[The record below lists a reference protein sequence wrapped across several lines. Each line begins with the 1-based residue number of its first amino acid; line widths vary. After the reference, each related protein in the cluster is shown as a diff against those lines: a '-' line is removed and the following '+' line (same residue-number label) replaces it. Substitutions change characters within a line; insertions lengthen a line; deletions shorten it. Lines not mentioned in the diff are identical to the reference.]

1 MSYFLENEEVE
12 KVEEVKEQDGI
23 ASIEPLLDNRI
34 VRAIREMG
42 FEKLSPIQEQAI
54 PYLLQGE
61 DIIGQAQT
69 GTGKTAAFGIPAIQ
83 HINPD
88 VKKLQ
93 TIILCPT
100 RELAIQAAEELRK
113 IAKYMHGIKVLPVYG
128 GQDISR
134 QIAGLR
140 GVQIIV
146 GTPGR
151 VMDHMRRRTIK
162 LDLVNMVVLDEA
174 DEMLNMGFREDMELI
189 LGQIPGEHQ
198 TALFSATMPKP
209 ILEITDRFQKD
220 AKIVKVAAKEL
231 TIPLVSQKFYRVK
244 NQDKDA
250 ACVRLLEYYQP
261 KLTLIFCNTKKKVD
275 ELSDLLKEQGFQ
287 AEGLHGDLSQA
298 QRDAVMKRFRNGGTS
313 ILIATDV
320 AARGIDVDDVE
331 AVINYDIPQDIE
343 YYVHRIGRTGRAGR
357 KGRSFTFANSREIYK
372 IREIERVCHTTI
384 TEKKLPGAAKVL
396 KAKADKYLNKAWEL
410 HEHEDIELMKSF
422 LQRKMEEEG
431 CDALELAAAML
442 KLQVG
447 DKGEEIAADEYTK
460 RGNRFGDRGRSGRDD
475 GEGRSFGRGDG
486 SLAVKTGNAEDSAAV
501 TEIAETMAAPVSV
514 RTEDAAEMKTVRME
528 ENGAAVT
535 KRRLTANTLG
545 TERREKRKRERNG
558 KSRASVTASP
568 RENDLNLMRKLVDL
582 PQKPQLCFCGKSCI
596 VREECIGNN
605 RKVCGMKTLK
615 KQIPYIL
622 LGATLLLLLGL
633 NIISQDHWLDS
644 DMAAEMIFSRILSE
658 EHHIFSTTNWY
669 YSTEFRVLYTQLIMG
684 PLFRI
689 CSNWHVIR
697 TITNLVFYGLM
708 LASYYYFMKPLKV
721 SRGLTVLSSCLL
733 LLPFSE
739 TMMTHMQMGNTYMSH
754 VILVLWFF
762 GMYLRLCSG
771 EYHAKRKVSLWI
783 FYVLLA
789 IVCGMSGVRYLLA
802 LQCPLVLTSF
812 FYLLGGEEFQSFRGE
827 MTKEHFQTLF
837 STDRMRYFLYSLAG
851 AFFAVVG
858 YGINVVFISHKY
870 VFQTYGAT
878 NFIALYHGVLF
889 DRIQNAVGCLLMLFG
904 YIPDKGFLSLRGV
917 VTMAAFVLLGIY
929 GYVTVK
935 SGKMQRVT
943 GFRSLITLFLKVS
956 FVLNLF
962 VFIFTTSTMVPR
974 YYITIFIFA
983 LPVLCFYLEEEK
995 MPFDRFAVAA
1005 LLTICL
1011 ILGTGKTVMSFLTV
1025 DKNETKRPVAEFL
1038 AGNGYDFGF
1047 ATYNNANIITELTN
1061 GEVEIG
1067 NIGDP
1072 EHLEYFKWSSPMKY
1086 YEEGYHAGETFL
1098 LLTAEECAEYAEAPA
1113 LNQGE
1118 KVYEDGSYTVYVF
1131 DSTEDLMDCAVA
1143 RQ

>member
-1 MSYFLENEEVE
+1 MSYFLENEEA
-12 KVEEVKEQDGI
+12 VKEQEILQDETSVQQENEQDGI

-151 VMDHMRRRTIK
+151 VMDHMRRHTIK

-220 AKIVKVAAKEL
+220 AKLVKVAAKEL

-275 ELSDLLKEQGFQ
+275 ELADLLKQQGFQ

-298 QRDAVMKRFRNGGTS
+298 QRDVAMNRFRNGGAS

-396 KAKADKYLNKAWEL
+396 KAKADKYLNNAWEL

-431 CDALELAAAML
+431 CDALELAATML
-442 KLQVG
+442 KYQVG
-447 DKGEEIAADEYTK
+447 DKGEEIAADEYAQR
-460 RGNRFGDRGRSGRDD
+460 RGRFGERGRFGRCGDEGRNFGRRGGRRRDNGRDD
-475 GEGRSFGRGDG
+475 EEHRERRRFGRGDG
-486 SLAVKTGNAEDSAAV
+486 AGREDSRNGENSRFGRSDRKRSGRDKK
-501 TEIAETMAAPVSV
+501 TAERKLTGD
-514 RTEDAAEMKTVRME
+514 RE
-528 ENGAAVT
+528 ERERK
-535 KRRLTANTLG
+535 KRKKKEEPGIGNSFP
-545 TERREKRKRERNG
+545 KRKR
-558 KSRASVTASP
+558 
-568 RENDLNLMRKLVDL
+568 
-582 PQKPQLCFCGKSCI
+582 
-596 VREECIGNN
+596 
-605 RKVCGMKTLK
+605 
-615 KQIPYIL
+615 
-622 LGATLLLLLGL
+622 
-633 NIISQDHWLDS
+633 
-644 DMAAEMIFSRILSE
+644 
-658 EHHIFSTTNWY
+658 
-669 YSTEFRVLYTQLIMG
+669 
-684 PLFRI
+684 
-689 CSNWHVIR
+689 
-697 TITNLVFYGLM
+697 
-708 LASYYYFMKPLKV
+708 
-721 SRGLTVLSSCLL
+721 
-733 LLPFSE
+733 
-739 TMMTHMQMGNTYMSH
+739 
-754 VILVLWFF
+754 
-762 GMYLRLCSG
+762 
-771 EYHAKRKVSLWI
+771 
-783 FYVLLA
+783 
-789 IVCGMSGVRYLLA
+789 
-802 LQCPLVLTSF
+802 
-812 FYLLGGEEFQSFRGE
+812 
-827 MTKEHFQTLF
+827 
-837 STDRMRYFLYSLAG
+837 
-851 AFFAVVG
+851 
-858 YGINVVFISHKY
+858 
-870 VFQTYGAT
+870 
-878 NFIALYHGVLF
+878 
-889 DRIQNAVGCLLMLFG
+889 
-904 YIPDKGFLSLRGV
+904 
-917 VTMAAFVLLGIY
+917 
-929 GYVTVK
+929 
-935 SGKMQRVT
+935 
-943 GFRSLITLFLKVS
+943 
-956 FVLNLF
+956 
-962 VFIFTTSTMVPR
+962 
-974 YYITIFIFA
+974 
-983 LPVLCFYLEEEK
+983 
-995 MPFDRFAVAA
+995 
-1005 LLTICL
+1005 
-1011 ILGTGKTVMSFLTV
+1011 
-1025 DKNETKRPVAEFL
+1025 
-1038 AGNGYDFGF
+1038 
-1047 ATYNNANIITELTN
+1047 
-1061 GEVEIG
+1061 
-1067 NIGDP
+1067 
-1072 EHLEYFKWSSPMKY
+1072 
-1086 YEEGYHAGETFL
+1086 
-1098 LLTAEECAEYAEAPA
+1098 
-1113 LNQGE
+1113 
-1118 KVYEDGSYTVYVF
+1118 
-1131 DSTEDLMDCAVA
+1131 
-1143 RQ
+1143 

>member
-209 ILEITDRFQKD
+209 ILEITDRFQND
-220 AKIVKVAAKEL
+220 AKLVKVAAQEL

-396 KAKADKYLNKAWEL
+396 KAKADKYLNRAWEL

-460 RGNRFGDRGRSGRDD
+460 RGNRFGDRGRSGRGD
-475 GEGRSFGRGDG
+475 GEGRSFSRGDG
-486 SLAVKTGNAEDSAAV
+486 RRRFGRED
-501 TEIAETMAAPVSV
+501 
-514 RTEDAAEMKTVRME
+514 
-528 ENGAAVT
+528 G
-535 KRRLTANTLG
+535 
-545 TERREKRKRERNG
+545 ERRRFVRGDRDRREDGSTGSGEGRRHRRSDSREDGRKWNDHDRKNVDRKPSAERAEREAKKRKKREEPGIGNSFPKRKR
-558 KSRASVTASP
+558 S
-568 RENDLNLMRKLVDL
+568 
-582 PQKPQLCFCGKSCI
+582 
-596 VREECIGNN
+596 
-605 RKVCGMKTLK
+605 
-615 KQIPYIL
+615 
-622 LGATLLLLLGL
+622 
-633 NIISQDHWLDS
+633 
-644 DMAAEMIFSRILSE
+644 
-658 EHHIFSTTNWY
+658 
-669 YSTEFRVLYTQLIMG
+669 
-684 PLFRI
+684 
-689 CSNWHVIR
+689 
-697 TITNLVFYGLM
+697 
-708 LASYYYFMKPLKV
+708 
-721 SRGLTVLSSCLL
+721 
-733 LLPFSE
+733 
-739 TMMTHMQMGNTYMSH
+739 
-754 VILVLWFF
+754 
-762 GMYLRLCSG
+762 
-771 EYHAKRKVSLWI
+771 
-783 FYVLLA
+783 
-789 IVCGMSGVRYLLA
+789 
-802 LQCPLVLTSF
+802 
-812 FYLLGGEEFQSFRGE
+812 
-827 MTKEHFQTLF
+827 
-837 STDRMRYFLYSLAG
+837 
-851 AFFAVVG
+851 
-858 YGINVVFISHKY
+858 
-870 VFQTYGAT
+870 
-878 NFIALYHGVLF
+878 
-889 DRIQNAVGCLLMLFG
+889 
-904 YIPDKGFLSLRGV
+904 
-917 VTMAAFVLLGIY
+917 
-929 GYVTVK
+929 
-935 SGKMQRVT
+935 
-943 GFRSLITLFLKVS
+943 
-956 FVLNLF
+956 
-962 VFIFTTSTMVPR
+962 
-974 YYITIFIFA
+974 
-983 LPVLCFYLEEEK
+983 
-995 MPFDRFAVAA
+995 
-1005 LLTICL
+1005 
-1011 ILGTGKTVMSFLTV
+1011 
-1025 DKNETKRPVAEFL
+1025 
-1038 AGNGYDFGF
+1038 
-1047 ATYNNANIITELTN
+1047 
-1061 GEVEIG
+1061 
-1067 NIGDP
+1067 
-1072 EHLEYFKWSSPMKY
+1072 
-1086 YEEGYHAGETFL
+1086 
-1098 LLTAEECAEYAEAPA
+1098 
-1113 LNQGE
+1113 
-1118 KVYEDGSYTVYVF
+1118 
-1131 DSTEDLMDCAVA
+1131 
-1143 RQ
+1143 

>member
-12 KVEEVKEQDGI
+12 KVEEVKAQDGI

-209 ILEITDRFQKD
+209 ILEITDRFQND
-220 AKIVKVAAKEL
+220 AKLVKVAAQEL

-422 LQRKMEEEG
+422 LQRKLEEEG

-460 RGNRFGDRGRSGRDD
+460 RGNRFGDRGRSGRGD

-486 SLAVKTGNAEDSAAV
+486 
-501 TEIAETMAAPVSV
+501 
-514 RTEDAAEMKTVRME
+514 
-528 ENGAAVT
+528 
-535 KRRLTANTLG
+535 RRRFG
-545 TERREKRKRERNG
+545 RGDRDRREDGSTGSGEGRRRRRSDSRDDGRKWNDRDRKNADRKPSAERAEREAKKRKKREEPGIGNSFPKRKR
-558 KSRASVTASP
+558 S
-568 RENDLNLMRKLVDL
+568 
-582 PQKPQLCFCGKSCI
+582 
-596 VREECIGNN
+596 
-605 RKVCGMKTLK
+605 
-615 KQIPYIL
+615 
-622 LGATLLLLLGL
+622 
-633 NIISQDHWLDS
+633 
-644 DMAAEMIFSRILSE
+644 
-658 EHHIFSTTNWY
+658 
-669 YSTEFRVLYTQLIMG
+669 
-684 PLFRI
+684 
-689 CSNWHVIR
+689 
-697 TITNLVFYGLM
+697 
-708 LASYYYFMKPLKV
+708 
-721 SRGLTVLSSCLL
+721 
-733 LLPFSE
+733 
-739 TMMTHMQMGNTYMSH
+739 
-754 VILVLWFF
+754 
-762 GMYLRLCSG
+762 
-771 EYHAKRKVSLWI
+771 
-783 FYVLLA
+783 
-789 IVCGMSGVRYLLA
+789 
-802 LQCPLVLTSF
+802 
-812 FYLLGGEEFQSFRGE
+812 
-827 MTKEHFQTLF
+827 
-837 STDRMRYFLYSLAG
+837 
-851 AFFAVVG
+851 
-858 YGINVVFISHKY
+858 
-870 VFQTYGAT
+870 
-878 NFIALYHGVLF
+878 
-889 DRIQNAVGCLLMLFG
+889 
-904 YIPDKGFLSLRGV
+904 
-917 VTMAAFVLLGIY
+917 
-929 GYVTVK
+929 
-935 SGKMQRVT
+935 
-943 GFRSLITLFLKVS
+943 
-956 FVLNLF
+956 
-962 VFIFTTSTMVPR
+962 
-974 YYITIFIFA
+974 
-983 LPVLCFYLEEEK
+983 
-995 MPFDRFAVAA
+995 
-1005 LLTICL
+1005 
-1011 ILGTGKTVMSFLTV
+1011 
-1025 DKNETKRPVAEFL
+1025 
-1038 AGNGYDFGF
+1038 
-1047 ATYNNANIITELTN
+1047 
-1061 GEVEIG
+1061 
-1067 NIGDP
+1067 
-1072 EHLEYFKWSSPMKY
+1072 
-1086 YEEGYHAGETFL
+1086 
-1098 LLTAEECAEYAEAPA
+1098 
-1113 LNQGE
+1113 
-1118 KVYEDGSYTVYVF
+1118 
-1131 DSTEDLMDCAVA
+1131 
-1143 RQ
+1143 

>member
-1 MSYFLENEEVE
+1 MSYFLENEEVNE
-12 KVEEVKEQDGI
+12 EVEEVKEQDGI

-209 ILEITDRFQKD
+209 ILEITDRFQND
-220 AKIVKVAAKEL
+220 AKLVKVAAQEL

-396 KAKADKYLNKAWEL
+396 KAKADKYLNRAWEL

-447 DKGEEIAADEYTK
+447 DKGEEIVADEYTK
-460 RGNRFGDRGRSGRDD
+460 RGNRFGDRGRSGRGD

-486 SLAVKTGNAEDSAAV
+486 RRRFGRED
-501 TEIAETMAAPVSV
+501 
-514 RTEDAAEMKTVRME
+514 
-528 ENGAAVT
+528 G
-535 KRRLTANTLG
+535 
-545 TERREKRKRERNG
+545 ERRRFVRGDRDRREDGSTGSGEGRRHRRSDSREDGRKWNDRDRKNADRKPSAEREAKKRKKREEPGIGNSFPKRKR
-558 KSRASVTASP
+558 S
-568 RENDLNLMRKLVDL
+568 
-582 PQKPQLCFCGKSCI
+582 
-596 VREECIGNN
+596 
-605 RKVCGMKTLK
+605 
-615 KQIPYIL
+615 
-622 LGATLLLLLGL
+622 
-633 NIISQDHWLDS
+633 
-644 DMAAEMIFSRILSE
+644 
-658 EHHIFSTTNWY
+658 
-669 YSTEFRVLYTQLIMG
+669 
-684 PLFRI
+684 
-689 CSNWHVIR
+689 
-697 TITNLVFYGLM
+697 
-708 LASYYYFMKPLKV
+708 
-721 SRGLTVLSSCLL
+721 
-733 LLPFSE
+733 
-739 TMMTHMQMGNTYMSH
+739 
-754 VILVLWFF
+754 
-762 GMYLRLCSG
+762 
-771 EYHAKRKVSLWI
+771 
-783 FYVLLA
+783 
-789 IVCGMSGVRYLLA
+789 
-802 LQCPLVLTSF
+802 
-812 FYLLGGEEFQSFRGE
+812 
-827 MTKEHFQTLF
+827 
-837 STDRMRYFLYSLAG
+837 
-851 AFFAVVG
+851 
-858 YGINVVFISHKY
+858 
-870 VFQTYGAT
+870 
-878 NFIALYHGVLF
+878 
-889 DRIQNAVGCLLMLFG
+889 
-904 YIPDKGFLSLRGV
+904 
-917 VTMAAFVLLGIY
+917 
-929 GYVTVK
+929 
-935 SGKMQRVT
+935 
-943 GFRSLITLFLKVS
+943 
-956 FVLNLF
+956 
-962 VFIFTTSTMVPR
+962 
-974 YYITIFIFA
+974 
-983 LPVLCFYLEEEK
+983 
-995 MPFDRFAVAA
+995 
-1005 LLTICL
+1005 
-1011 ILGTGKTVMSFLTV
+1011 
-1025 DKNETKRPVAEFL
+1025 
-1038 AGNGYDFGF
+1038 
-1047 ATYNNANIITELTN
+1047 
-1061 GEVEIG
+1061 
-1067 NIGDP
+1067 
-1072 EHLEYFKWSSPMKY
+1072 
-1086 YEEGYHAGETFL
+1086 
-1098 LLTAEECAEYAEAPA
+1098 
-1113 LNQGE
+1113 
-1118 KVYEDGSYTVYVF
+1118 
-1131 DSTEDLMDCAVA
+1131 
-1143 RQ
+1143 

>member
-209 ILEITDRFQKD
+209 ILEITDRFQND
-220 AKIVKVAAKEL
+220 AKLVKVAAQEL

-422 LQRKMEEEG
+422 LQRKIEEEG
-431 CDALELAAAML
+431 CDALELAASML

-460 RGNRFGDRGRSGRDD
+460 RGNRFGDRDRSVRGG

-486 SLAVKTGNAEDSAAV
+486 
-501 TEIAETMAAPVSV
+501 
-514 RTEDAAEMKTVRME
+514 
-528 ENGAAVT
+528 
-535 KRRLTANTLG
+535 RRRFG
-545 TERREKRKRERNG
+545 RGDRDRREDGSIGSGEDRRRRRSDSREDGRKWNDRDRKNADRKPSADRAEREAKKRKKREEPGIGNSFPKRKR
-558 KSRASVTASP
+558 S
-568 RENDLNLMRKLVDL
+568 
-582 PQKPQLCFCGKSCI
+582 
-596 VREECIGNN
+596 
-605 RKVCGMKTLK
+605 
-615 KQIPYIL
+615 
-622 LGATLLLLLGL
+622 
-633 NIISQDHWLDS
+633 
-644 DMAAEMIFSRILSE
+644 
-658 EHHIFSTTNWY
+658 
-669 YSTEFRVLYTQLIMG
+669 
-684 PLFRI
+684 
-689 CSNWHVIR
+689 
-697 TITNLVFYGLM
+697 
-708 LASYYYFMKPLKV
+708 
-721 SRGLTVLSSCLL
+721 
-733 LLPFSE
+733 
-739 TMMTHMQMGNTYMSH
+739 
-754 VILVLWFF
+754 
-762 GMYLRLCSG
+762 
-771 EYHAKRKVSLWI
+771 
-783 FYVLLA
+783 
-789 IVCGMSGVRYLLA
+789 
-802 LQCPLVLTSF
+802 
-812 FYLLGGEEFQSFRGE
+812 
-827 MTKEHFQTLF
+827 
-837 STDRMRYFLYSLAG
+837 
-851 AFFAVVG
+851 
-858 YGINVVFISHKY
+858 
-870 VFQTYGAT
+870 
-878 NFIALYHGVLF
+878 
-889 DRIQNAVGCLLMLFG
+889 
-904 YIPDKGFLSLRGV
+904 
-917 VTMAAFVLLGIY
+917 
-929 GYVTVK
+929 
-935 SGKMQRVT
+935 
-943 GFRSLITLFLKVS
+943 
-956 FVLNLF
+956 
-962 VFIFTTSTMVPR
+962 
-974 YYITIFIFA
+974 
-983 LPVLCFYLEEEK
+983 
-995 MPFDRFAVAA
+995 
-1005 LLTICL
+1005 
-1011 ILGTGKTVMSFLTV
+1011 
-1025 DKNETKRPVAEFL
+1025 
-1038 AGNGYDFGF
+1038 
-1047 ATYNNANIITELTN
+1047 
-1061 GEVEIG
+1061 
-1067 NIGDP
+1067 
-1072 EHLEYFKWSSPMKY
+1072 
-1086 YEEGYHAGETFL
+1086 
-1098 LLTAEECAEYAEAPA
+1098 
-1113 LNQGE
+1113 
-1118 KVYEDGSYTVYVF
+1118 
-1131 DSTEDLMDCAVA
+1131 
-1143 RQ
+1143 

>member
-1 MSYFLENEEVE
+1 MSYFLENEEA
-12 KVEEVKEQDGI
+12 VKEQEILQDETSVQQENEQDGI

-151 VMDHMRRRTIK
+151 VMDHMRRHTIK

-220 AKIVKVAAKEL
+220 AKLVKVAAKEL

-275 ELSDLLKEQGFQ
+275 ELADLLKQQGFQ

-298 QRDAVMKRFRNGGTS
+298 QRDVAMNRFRNGGAS

-410 HEHEDIELMKSF
+410 HEHEDVELMKSF

-431 CDALELAAAML
+431 CDALDLAAAML
-442 KLQVG
+442 KYQVG
-447 DKGEEIAADEYTK
+447 DKGEEIAADEYAQR
-460 RGNRFGDRGRSGRDD
+460 RGRFGERGRFGRGGDEGRNFGRRGGRRRDNGRDD
-475 GEGRSFGRGDG
+475 EEHRERRRFGRGDG
-486 SLAVKTGNAEDSAAV
+486 AGREDSRDGENSRFGRSDRKRSGRDKK
-501 TEIAETMAAPVSV
+501 TAERKLTGD
-514 RTEDAAEMKTVRME
+514 RE
-528 ENGAAVT
+528 ERERK
-535 KRRLTANTLG
+535 KRKKKEEPGIGNSFP
-545 TERREKRKRERNG
+545 KRKR
-558 KSRASVTASP
+558 
-568 RENDLNLMRKLVDL
+568 
-582 PQKPQLCFCGKSCI
+582 
-596 VREECIGNN
+596 
-605 RKVCGMKTLK
+605 
-615 KQIPYIL
+615 
-622 LGATLLLLLGL
+622 
-633 NIISQDHWLDS
+633 
-644 DMAAEMIFSRILSE
+644 
-658 EHHIFSTTNWY
+658 
-669 YSTEFRVLYTQLIMG
+669 
-684 PLFRI
+684 
-689 CSNWHVIR
+689 
-697 TITNLVFYGLM
+697 
-708 LASYYYFMKPLKV
+708 
-721 SRGLTVLSSCLL
+721 
-733 LLPFSE
+733 
-739 TMMTHMQMGNTYMSH
+739 
-754 VILVLWFF
+754 
-762 GMYLRLCSG
+762 
-771 EYHAKRKVSLWI
+771 
-783 FYVLLA
+783 
-789 IVCGMSGVRYLLA
+789 
-802 LQCPLVLTSF
+802 
-812 FYLLGGEEFQSFRGE
+812 
-827 MTKEHFQTLF
+827 
-837 STDRMRYFLYSLAG
+837 
-851 AFFAVVG
+851 
-858 YGINVVFISHKY
+858 
-870 VFQTYGAT
+870 
-878 NFIALYHGVLF
+878 
-889 DRIQNAVGCLLMLFG
+889 
-904 YIPDKGFLSLRGV
+904 
-917 VTMAAFVLLGIY
+917 
-929 GYVTVK
+929 
-935 SGKMQRVT
+935 
-943 GFRSLITLFLKVS
+943 
-956 FVLNLF
+956 
-962 VFIFTTSTMVPR
+962 
-974 YYITIFIFA
+974 
-983 LPVLCFYLEEEK
+983 
-995 MPFDRFAVAA
+995 
-1005 LLTICL
+1005 
-1011 ILGTGKTVMSFLTV
+1011 
-1025 DKNETKRPVAEFL
+1025 
-1038 AGNGYDFGF
+1038 
-1047 ATYNNANIITELTN
+1047 
-1061 GEVEIG
+1061 
-1067 NIGDP
+1067 
-1072 EHLEYFKWSSPMKY
+1072 
-1086 YEEGYHAGETFL
+1086 
-1098 LLTAEECAEYAEAPA
+1098 
-1113 LNQGE
+1113 
-1118 KVYEDGSYTVYVF
+1118 
-1131 DSTEDLMDCAVA
+1131 
-1143 RQ
+1143 

>member
-1 MSYFLENEEVE
+1 MSYFLENEEVG
-12 KVEEVKEQDGI
+12 KVEEVKEQDGNASV

-209 ILEITDRFQKD
+209 ILEITDRFQND
-220 AKIVKVAAKEL
+220 AKLVKVAAQEL

-244 NQDKDA
+244 SQDKDA

-460 RGNRFGDRGRSGRDD
+460 RGNRFGDRGRSGRGD

-486 SLAVKTGNAEDSAAV
+486 RRRFGRED
-501 TEIAETMAAPVSV
+501 
-514 RTEDAAEMKTVRME
+514 
-528 ENGAAVT
+528 G
-535 KRRLTANTLG
+535 
-545 TERREKRKRERNG
+545 ERRRFGRGDRDHREDGSTGSGEGRRRRRSDSREDGRKWNDRDRKNADRKTSAERAEREAKKRKKREEPGIGNSFPKRKR
-558 KSRASVTASP
+558 S
-568 RENDLNLMRKLVDL
+568 
-582 PQKPQLCFCGKSCI
+582 
-596 VREECIGNN
+596 
-605 RKVCGMKTLK
+605 
-615 KQIPYIL
+615 
-622 LGATLLLLLGL
+622 
-633 NIISQDHWLDS
+633 
-644 DMAAEMIFSRILSE
+644 
-658 EHHIFSTTNWY
+658 
-669 YSTEFRVLYTQLIMG
+669 
-684 PLFRI
+684 
-689 CSNWHVIR
+689 
-697 TITNLVFYGLM
+697 
-708 LASYYYFMKPLKV
+708 
-721 SRGLTVLSSCLL
+721 
-733 LLPFSE
+733 
-739 TMMTHMQMGNTYMSH
+739 
-754 VILVLWFF
+754 
-762 GMYLRLCSG
+762 
-771 EYHAKRKVSLWI
+771 
-783 FYVLLA
+783 
-789 IVCGMSGVRYLLA
+789 
-802 LQCPLVLTSF
+802 
-812 FYLLGGEEFQSFRGE
+812 
-827 MTKEHFQTLF
+827 
-837 STDRMRYFLYSLAG
+837 
-851 AFFAVVG
+851 
-858 YGINVVFISHKY
+858 
-870 VFQTYGAT
+870 
-878 NFIALYHGVLF
+878 
-889 DRIQNAVGCLLMLFG
+889 
-904 YIPDKGFLSLRGV
+904 
-917 VTMAAFVLLGIY
+917 
-929 GYVTVK
+929 
-935 SGKMQRVT
+935 
-943 GFRSLITLFLKVS
+943 
-956 FVLNLF
+956 
-962 VFIFTTSTMVPR
+962 
-974 YYITIFIFA
+974 
-983 LPVLCFYLEEEK
+983 
-995 MPFDRFAVAA
+995 
-1005 LLTICL
+1005 
-1011 ILGTGKTVMSFLTV
+1011 
-1025 DKNETKRPVAEFL
+1025 
-1038 AGNGYDFGF
+1038 
-1047 ATYNNANIITELTN
+1047 
-1061 GEVEIG
+1061 
-1067 NIGDP
+1067 
-1072 EHLEYFKWSSPMKY
+1072 
-1086 YEEGYHAGETFL
+1086 
-1098 LLTAEECAEYAEAPA
+1098 
-1113 LNQGE
+1113 
-1118 KVYEDGSYTVYVF
+1118 
-1131 DSTEDLMDCAVA
+1131 
-1143 RQ
+1143 

>member
-1 MSYFLENEEVE
+1 MSYFLENEEA
-12 KVEEVKEQDGI
+12 VKEQEILQDETSVQQENEQDGI

-151 VMDHMRRRTIK
+151 VMDHMRRHTIK

-220 AKIVKVAAKEL
+220 AKLVKVAAKEL

-275 ELSDLLKEQGFQ
+275 ELADLLKQQGFQ

-298 QRDAVMKRFRNGGTS
+298 QRDVAMNRFRNGGAS

-396 KAKADKYLNKAWEL
+396 KAKADKYLNNAWEL

-442 KLQVG
+442 KYQVG
-447 DKGEEIAADEYTK
+447 DKGEEIAADEYAQR
-460 RGNRFGDRGRSGRDD
+460 RGRFGERGRFGRGGDEGRNFGRRGGRRRDNGRDD
-475 GEGRSFGRGDG
+475 EEHRERRRFGRGDG
-486 SLAVKTGNAEDSAAV
+486 AGREDSRDGENSRFGRSDRKRSGRDKK
-501 TEIAETMAAPVSV
+501 TAERKLTGD
-514 RTEDAAEMKTVRME
+514 RE
-528 ENGAAVT
+528 ERERK
-535 KRRLTANTLG
+535 KRKKKEGPGIGNSFP
-545 TERREKRKRERNG
+545 KRKR
-558 KSRASVTASP
+558 S
-568 RENDLNLMRKLVDL
+568 
-582 PQKPQLCFCGKSCI
+582 
-596 VREECIGNN
+596 
-605 RKVCGMKTLK
+605 
-615 KQIPYIL
+615 
-622 LGATLLLLLGL
+622 
-633 NIISQDHWLDS
+633 
-644 DMAAEMIFSRILSE
+644 
-658 EHHIFSTTNWY
+658 
-669 YSTEFRVLYTQLIMG
+669 
-684 PLFRI
+684 
-689 CSNWHVIR
+689 
-697 TITNLVFYGLM
+697 
-708 LASYYYFMKPLKV
+708 
-721 SRGLTVLSSCLL
+721 
-733 LLPFSE
+733 
-739 TMMTHMQMGNTYMSH
+739 
-754 VILVLWFF
+754 
-762 GMYLRLCSG
+762 
-771 EYHAKRKVSLWI
+771 
-783 FYVLLA
+783 
-789 IVCGMSGVRYLLA
+789 
-802 LQCPLVLTSF
+802 
-812 FYLLGGEEFQSFRGE
+812 
-827 MTKEHFQTLF
+827 
-837 STDRMRYFLYSLAG
+837 
-851 AFFAVVG
+851 
-858 YGINVVFISHKY
+858 
-870 VFQTYGAT
+870 
-878 NFIALYHGVLF
+878 
-889 DRIQNAVGCLLMLFG
+889 
-904 YIPDKGFLSLRGV
+904 
-917 VTMAAFVLLGIY
+917 
-929 GYVTVK
+929 
-935 SGKMQRVT
+935 
-943 GFRSLITLFLKVS
+943 
-956 FVLNLF
+956 
-962 VFIFTTSTMVPR
+962 
-974 YYITIFIFA
+974 
-983 LPVLCFYLEEEK
+983 
-995 MPFDRFAVAA
+995 
-1005 LLTICL
+1005 
-1011 ILGTGKTVMSFLTV
+1011 
-1025 DKNETKRPVAEFL
+1025 
-1038 AGNGYDFGF
+1038 
-1047 ATYNNANIITELTN
+1047 
-1061 GEVEIG
+1061 
-1067 NIGDP
+1067 
-1072 EHLEYFKWSSPMKY
+1072 
-1086 YEEGYHAGETFL
+1086 
-1098 LLTAEECAEYAEAPA
+1098 
-1113 LNQGE
+1113 
-1118 KVYEDGSYTVYVF
+1118 
-1131 DSTEDLMDCAVA
+1131 
-1143 RQ
+1143 

>member
-209 ILEITDRFQKD
+209 ILEITDRFQND
-220 AKIVKVAAKEL
+220 AKLVKVAAQEL

-486 SLAVKTGNAEDSAAV
+486 RRRFGRGDRDRRDNGSTGSGEDRRRRRSDSREDGRKWNDRDRKNADRKLSA
-501 TEIAETMAAPVSV
+501 ERAERKAKK
-514 RTEDAAEMKTVRME
+514 RKKRE
-528 ENGAAVT
+528 EPGIGNSFP
-535 KRRLTANTLG
+535 
-545 TERREKRKRERNG
+545 KRKR
-558 KSRASVTASP
+558 S
-568 RENDLNLMRKLVDL
+568 
-582 PQKPQLCFCGKSCI
+582 
-596 VREECIGNN
+596 
-605 RKVCGMKTLK
+605 
-615 KQIPYIL
+615 
-622 LGATLLLLLGL
+622 
-633 NIISQDHWLDS
+633 
-644 DMAAEMIFSRILSE
+644 
-658 EHHIFSTTNWY
+658 
-669 YSTEFRVLYTQLIMG
+669 
-684 PLFRI
+684 
-689 CSNWHVIR
+689 
-697 TITNLVFYGLM
+697 
-708 LASYYYFMKPLKV
+708 
-721 SRGLTVLSSCLL
+721 
-733 LLPFSE
+733 
-739 TMMTHMQMGNTYMSH
+739 
-754 VILVLWFF
+754 
-762 GMYLRLCSG
+762 
-771 EYHAKRKVSLWI
+771 
-783 FYVLLA
+783 
-789 IVCGMSGVRYLLA
+789 
-802 LQCPLVLTSF
+802 
-812 FYLLGGEEFQSFRGE
+812 
-827 MTKEHFQTLF
+827 
-837 STDRMRYFLYSLAG
+837 
-851 AFFAVVG
+851 
-858 YGINVVFISHKY
+858 
-870 VFQTYGAT
+870 
-878 NFIALYHGVLF
+878 
-889 DRIQNAVGCLLMLFG
+889 
-904 YIPDKGFLSLRGV
+904 
-917 VTMAAFVLLGIY
+917 
-929 GYVTVK
+929 
-935 SGKMQRVT
+935 
-943 GFRSLITLFLKVS
+943 
-956 FVLNLF
+956 
-962 VFIFTTSTMVPR
+962 
-974 YYITIFIFA
+974 
-983 LPVLCFYLEEEK
+983 
-995 MPFDRFAVAA
+995 
-1005 LLTICL
+1005 
-1011 ILGTGKTVMSFLTV
+1011 
-1025 DKNETKRPVAEFL
+1025 
-1038 AGNGYDFGF
+1038 
-1047 ATYNNANIITELTN
+1047 
-1061 GEVEIG
+1061 
-1067 NIGDP
+1067 
-1072 EHLEYFKWSSPMKY
+1072 
-1086 YEEGYHAGETFL
+1086 
-1098 LLTAEECAEYAEAPA
+1098 
-1113 LNQGE
+1113 
-1118 KVYEDGSYTVYVF
+1118 
-1131 DSTEDLMDCAVA
+1131 
-1143 RQ
+1143 

>member
-1 MSYFLENEEVE
+1 MSYFLENEEA
-12 KVEEVKEQDGI
+12 VKEQEILQDETSVQQENEQDGI

-151 VMDHMRRRTIK
+151 VMDHMRRHTIK

-220 AKIVKVAAKEL
+220 AKLVKVAAKEL

-275 ELSDLLKEQGFQ
+275 ELADLLKQQGFQ

-298 QRDAVMKRFRNGGTS
+298 QRDVAMNRFRNGSAS

-396 KAKADKYLNKAWEL
+396 KAKADKYLNNAWEL

-442 KLQVG
+442 KYQVG
-447 DKGEEIAADEYTK
+447 DKGEEIAADEYAQR
-460 RGNRFGDRGRSGRDD
+460 RGRFGERGRFGRGGDEGRNFGRRGGRRRDNGRDD
-475 GEGRSFGRGDG
+475 EEHRERRRFGRGDG
-486 SLAVKTGNAEDSAAV
+486 AGREDSRDGENSRFGRSDRKRSGRDKK
-501 TEIAETMAAPVSV
+501 TAERKLTGD
-514 RTEDAAEMKTVRME
+514 RE
-528 ENGAAVT
+528 ERERK
-535 KRRLTANTLG
+535 KRKKKEEPGIGNSFP
-545 TERREKRKRERNG
+545 KRKR
-558 KSRASVTASP
+558 
-568 RENDLNLMRKLVDL
+568 
-582 PQKPQLCFCGKSCI
+582 
-596 VREECIGNN
+596 
-605 RKVCGMKTLK
+605 
-615 KQIPYIL
+615 
-622 LGATLLLLLGL
+622 
-633 NIISQDHWLDS
+633 
-644 DMAAEMIFSRILSE
+644 
-658 EHHIFSTTNWY
+658 
-669 YSTEFRVLYTQLIMG
+669 
-684 PLFRI
+684 
-689 CSNWHVIR
+689 
-697 TITNLVFYGLM
+697 
-708 LASYYYFMKPLKV
+708 
-721 SRGLTVLSSCLL
+721 
-733 LLPFSE
+733 
-739 TMMTHMQMGNTYMSH
+739 
-754 VILVLWFF
+754 
-762 GMYLRLCSG
+762 
-771 EYHAKRKVSLWI
+771 
-783 FYVLLA
+783 
-789 IVCGMSGVRYLLA
+789 
-802 LQCPLVLTSF
+802 
-812 FYLLGGEEFQSFRGE
+812 
-827 MTKEHFQTLF
+827 
-837 STDRMRYFLYSLAG
+837 
-851 AFFAVVG
+851 
-858 YGINVVFISHKY
+858 
-870 VFQTYGAT
+870 
-878 NFIALYHGVLF
+878 
-889 DRIQNAVGCLLMLFG
+889 
-904 YIPDKGFLSLRGV
+904 
-917 VTMAAFVLLGIY
+917 
-929 GYVTVK
+929 
-935 SGKMQRVT
+935 
-943 GFRSLITLFLKVS
+943 
-956 FVLNLF
+956 
-962 VFIFTTSTMVPR
+962 
-974 YYITIFIFA
+974 
-983 LPVLCFYLEEEK
+983 
-995 MPFDRFAVAA
+995 
-1005 LLTICL
+1005 
-1011 ILGTGKTVMSFLTV
+1011 
-1025 DKNETKRPVAEFL
+1025 
-1038 AGNGYDFGF
+1038 
-1047 ATYNNANIITELTN
+1047 
-1061 GEVEIG
+1061 
-1067 NIGDP
+1067 
-1072 EHLEYFKWSSPMKY
+1072 
-1086 YEEGYHAGETFL
+1086 
-1098 LLTAEECAEYAEAPA
+1098 
-1113 LNQGE
+1113 
-1118 KVYEDGSYTVYVF
+1118 
-1131 DSTEDLMDCAVA
+1131 
-1143 RQ
+1143 

>member
-209 ILEITDRFQKD
+209 ILEITDRFQND
-220 AKIVKVAAKEL
+220 AKLVKVAAQEL

-460 RGNRFGDRGRSGRDD
+460 RGNRLGDRDRSVRGG

-486 SLAVKTGNAEDSAAV
+486 
-501 TEIAETMAAPVSV
+501 
-514 RTEDAAEMKTVRME
+514 
-528 ENGAAVT
+528 
-535 KRRLTANTLG
+535 RRRFG
-545 TERREKRKRERNG
+545 RGDRDRREDGSTGSGEGRRHRRSDSREDGRKWNDRDRKNADRKPSAERAEREAKKRKKREEPGIGNSFPKRKR
-558 KSRASVTASP
+558 S
-568 RENDLNLMRKLVDL
+568 
-582 PQKPQLCFCGKSCI
+582 
-596 VREECIGNN
+596 
-605 RKVCGMKTLK
+605 
-615 KQIPYIL
+615 
-622 LGATLLLLLGL
+622 
-633 NIISQDHWLDS
+633 
-644 DMAAEMIFSRILSE
+644 
-658 EHHIFSTTNWY
+658 
-669 YSTEFRVLYTQLIMG
+669 
-684 PLFRI
+684 
-689 CSNWHVIR
+689 
-697 TITNLVFYGLM
+697 
-708 LASYYYFMKPLKV
+708 
-721 SRGLTVLSSCLL
+721 
-733 LLPFSE
+733 
-739 TMMTHMQMGNTYMSH
+739 
-754 VILVLWFF
+754 
-762 GMYLRLCSG
+762 
-771 EYHAKRKVSLWI
+771 
-783 FYVLLA
+783 
-789 IVCGMSGVRYLLA
+789 
-802 LQCPLVLTSF
+802 
-812 FYLLGGEEFQSFRGE
+812 
-827 MTKEHFQTLF
+827 
-837 STDRMRYFLYSLAG
+837 
-851 AFFAVVG
+851 
-858 YGINVVFISHKY
+858 
-870 VFQTYGAT
+870 
-878 NFIALYHGVLF
+878 
-889 DRIQNAVGCLLMLFG
+889 
-904 YIPDKGFLSLRGV
+904 
-917 VTMAAFVLLGIY
+917 
-929 GYVTVK
+929 
-935 SGKMQRVT
+935 
-943 GFRSLITLFLKVS
+943 
-956 FVLNLF
+956 
-962 VFIFTTSTMVPR
+962 
-974 YYITIFIFA
+974 
-983 LPVLCFYLEEEK
+983 
-995 MPFDRFAVAA
+995 
-1005 LLTICL
+1005 
-1011 ILGTGKTVMSFLTV
+1011 
-1025 DKNETKRPVAEFL
+1025 
-1038 AGNGYDFGF
+1038 
-1047 ATYNNANIITELTN
+1047 
-1061 GEVEIG
+1061 
-1067 NIGDP
+1067 
-1072 EHLEYFKWSSPMKY
+1072 
-1086 YEEGYHAGETFL
+1086 
-1098 LLTAEECAEYAEAPA
+1098 
-1113 LNQGE
+1113 
-1118 KVYEDGSYTVYVF
+1118 
-1131 DSTEDLMDCAVA
+1131 
-1143 RQ
+1143 

>member
-1 MSYFLENEEVE
+1 MSYFLENEEVG
-12 KVEEVKEQDGI
+12 KVEEVKEQDGNASV

-151 VMDHMRRRTIK
+151 VMDHMRRHTIK

-209 ILEITDRFQKD
+209 ILEITDRFQND
-220 AKIVKVAAKEL
+220 AKLVKVAAQEL

-486 SLAVKTGNAEDSAAV
+486 RRRFGRED
-501 TEIAETMAAPVSV
+501 
-514 RTEDAAEMKTVRME
+514 
-528 ENGAAVT
+528 G
-535 KRRLTANTLG
+535 
-545 TERREKRKRERNG
+545 ERRRFGRGDRDHREDGSTGSGEGRRRRRSDSREDGRKWNDRDRKNADRKPSAERAAKKRKKREEPGIGNSFPKRKR
-558 KSRASVTASP
+558 S
-568 RENDLNLMRKLVDL
+568 
-582 PQKPQLCFCGKSCI
+582 
-596 VREECIGNN
+596 
-605 RKVCGMKTLK
+605 
-615 KQIPYIL
+615 
-622 LGATLLLLLGL
+622 
-633 NIISQDHWLDS
+633 
-644 DMAAEMIFSRILSE
+644 
-658 EHHIFSTTNWY
+658 
-669 YSTEFRVLYTQLIMG
+669 
-684 PLFRI
+684 
-689 CSNWHVIR
+689 
-697 TITNLVFYGLM
+697 
-708 LASYYYFMKPLKV
+708 
-721 SRGLTVLSSCLL
+721 
-733 LLPFSE
+733 
-739 TMMTHMQMGNTYMSH
+739 
-754 VILVLWFF
+754 
-762 GMYLRLCSG
+762 
-771 EYHAKRKVSLWI
+771 
-783 FYVLLA
+783 
-789 IVCGMSGVRYLLA
+789 
-802 LQCPLVLTSF
+802 
-812 FYLLGGEEFQSFRGE
+812 
-827 MTKEHFQTLF
+827 
-837 STDRMRYFLYSLAG
+837 
-851 AFFAVVG
+851 
-858 YGINVVFISHKY
+858 
-870 VFQTYGAT
+870 
-878 NFIALYHGVLF
+878 
-889 DRIQNAVGCLLMLFG
+889 
-904 YIPDKGFLSLRGV
+904 
-917 VTMAAFVLLGIY
+917 
-929 GYVTVK
+929 
-935 SGKMQRVT
+935 
-943 GFRSLITLFLKVS
+943 
-956 FVLNLF
+956 
-962 VFIFTTSTMVPR
+962 
-974 YYITIFIFA
+974 
-983 LPVLCFYLEEEK
+983 
-995 MPFDRFAVAA
+995 
-1005 LLTICL
+1005 
-1011 ILGTGKTVMSFLTV
+1011 
-1025 DKNETKRPVAEFL
+1025 
-1038 AGNGYDFGF
+1038 
-1047 ATYNNANIITELTN
+1047 
-1061 GEVEIG
+1061 
-1067 NIGDP
+1067 
-1072 EHLEYFKWSSPMKY
+1072 
-1086 YEEGYHAGETFL
+1086 
-1098 LLTAEECAEYAEAPA
+1098 
-1113 LNQGE
+1113 
-1118 KVYEDGSYTVYVF
+1118 
-1131 DSTEDLMDCAVA
+1131 
-1143 RQ
+1143 

>member
-209 ILEITDRFQKD
+209 ILEITDRFQND
-220 AKIVKVAAKEL
+220 AKLVKVAAQEL

-244 NQDKDA
+244 SQDKDA

-372 IREIERVCHTTI
+372 IREIERVCHTSI

-460 RGNRFGDRGRSGRDD
+460 RGNRFGDRGRSGRGD

-486 SLAVKTGNAEDSAAV
+486 RRRFGRGDNGRDGARRRFGRDDSAGCEDSRDAENSRFGRSDRRRRDNGSTGSAEDRRHRRSDSREDGRKWNDRDRKNADRKPSADR
-501 TEIAETMAAPVSV
+501 AE
-514 RTEDAAEMKTVRME
+514 RE
-528 ENGAAVT
+528 EK
-535 KRRLTANTLG
+535 KRKK
-545 TERREKRKRERNG
+545 REEPGIGNSFPKRKR
-558 KSRASVTASP
+558 S
-568 RENDLNLMRKLVDL
+568 
-582 PQKPQLCFCGKSCI
+582 
-596 VREECIGNN
+596 
-605 RKVCGMKTLK
+605 
-615 KQIPYIL
+615 
-622 LGATLLLLLGL
+622 
-633 NIISQDHWLDS
+633 
-644 DMAAEMIFSRILSE
+644 
-658 EHHIFSTTNWY
+658 
-669 YSTEFRVLYTQLIMG
+669 
-684 PLFRI
+684 
-689 CSNWHVIR
+689 
-697 TITNLVFYGLM
+697 
-708 LASYYYFMKPLKV
+708 
-721 SRGLTVLSSCLL
+721 
-733 LLPFSE
+733 
-739 TMMTHMQMGNTYMSH
+739 
-754 VILVLWFF
+754 
-762 GMYLRLCSG
+762 
-771 EYHAKRKVSLWI
+771 
-783 FYVLLA
+783 
-789 IVCGMSGVRYLLA
+789 
-802 LQCPLVLTSF
+802 
-812 FYLLGGEEFQSFRGE
+812 
-827 MTKEHFQTLF
+827 
-837 STDRMRYFLYSLAG
+837 
-851 AFFAVVG
+851 
-858 YGINVVFISHKY
+858 
-870 VFQTYGAT
+870 
-878 NFIALYHGVLF
+878 
-889 DRIQNAVGCLLMLFG
+889 
-904 YIPDKGFLSLRGV
+904 
-917 VTMAAFVLLGIY
+917 
-929 GYVTVK
+929 
-935 SGKMQRVT
+935 
-943 GFRSLITLFLKVS
+943 
-956 FVLNLF
+956 
-962 VFIFTTSTMVPR
+962 
-974 YYITIFIFA
+974 
-983 LPVLCFYLEEEK
+983 
-995 MPFDRFAVAA
+995 
-1005 LLTICL
+1005 
-1011 ILGTGKTVMSFLTV
+1011 
-1025 DKNETKRPVAEFL
+1025 
-1038 AGNGYDFGF
+1038 
-1047 ATYNNANIITELTN
+1047 
-1061 GEVEIG
+1061 
-1067 NIGDP
+1067 
-1072 EHLEYFKWSSPMKY
+1072 
-1086 YEEGYHAGETFL
+1086 
-1098 LLTAEECAEYAEAPA
+1098 
-1113 LNQGE
+1113 
-1118 KVYEDGSYTVYVF
+1118 
-1131 DSTEDLMDCAVA
+1131 
-1143 RQ
+1143 

>member
-1 MSYFLENEEVE
+1 MSYFLENEEA
-12 KVEEVKEQDGI
+12 VKEQEILQDETSVQQENEQEQDGI

-151 VMDHMRRRTIK
+151 VMDHMRRHTIK

-220 AKIVKVAAKEL
+220 AKLVKVAAKEL

-275 ELSDLLKEQGFQ
+275 ELADLLKQQGFQ

-298 QRDAVMKRFRNGGTS
+298 QRDVAMNRFRNGGAS

-372 IREIERVCHTTI
+372 IREIERVCYTTI

-396 KAKADKYLNKAWEL
+396 KAKADKYLNNAWEL

-442 KLQVG
+442 KYQVG
-447 DKGEEIAADEYTK
+447 DKGEEIAADEYAQR
-460 RGNRFGDRGRSGRDD
+460 RGRFGERGRFGRGGDEGRNFGRRGGRRRDNGRDD
-475 GEGRSFGRGDG
+475 EEHRERRRFGRGDG
-486 SLAVKTGNAEDSAAV
+486 AGREDSRDGENSRFGRSDRKRSGRDKK
-501 TEIAETMAAPVSV
+501 TAERKLTGD
-514 RTEDAAEMKTVRME
+514 RE
-528 ENGAAVT
+528 ERERK
-535 KRRLTANTLG
+535 KRKKKEEPGIGNSFP
-545 TERREKRKRERNG
+545 KRKR
-558 KSRASVTASP
+558 
-568 RENDLNLMRKLVDL
+568 
-582 PQKPQLCFCGKSCI
+582 
-596 VREECIGNN
+596 
-605 RKVCGMKTLK
+605 
-615 KQIPYIL
+615 
-622 LGATLLLLLGL
+622 
-633 NIISQDHWLDS
+633 
-644 DMAAEMIFSRILSE
+644 
-658 EHHIFSTTNWY
+658 
-669 YSTEFRVLYTQLIMG
+669 
-684 PLFRI
+684 
-689 CSNWHVIR
+689 
-697 TITNLVFYGLM
+697 
-708 LASYYYFMKPLKV
+708 
-721 SRGLTVLSSCLL
+721 
-733 LLPFSE
+733 
-739 TMMTHMQMGNTYMSH
+739 
-754 VILVLWFF
+754 
-762 GMYLRLCSG
+762 
-771 EYHAKRKVSLWI
+771 
-783 FYVLLA
+783 
-789 IVCGMSGVRYLLA
+789 
-802 LQCPLVLTSF
+802 
-812 FYLLGGEEFQSFRGE
+812 
-827 MTKEHFQTLF
+827 
-837 STDRMRYFLYSLAG
+837 
-851 AFFAVVG
+851 
-858 YGINVVFISHKY
+858 
-870 VFQTYGAT
+870 
-878 NFIALYHGVLF
+878 
-889 DRIQNAVGCLLMLFG
+889 
-904 YIPDKGFLSLRGV
+904 
-917 VTMAAFVLLGIY
+917 
-929 GYVTVK
+929 
-935 SGKMQRVT
+935 
-943 GFRSLITLFLKVS
+943 
-956 FVLNLF
+956 
-962 VFIFTTSTMVPR
+962 
-974 YYITIFIFA
+974 
-983 LPVLCFYLEEEK
+983 
-995 MPFDRFAVAA
+995 
-1005 LLTICL
+1005 
-1011 ILGTGKTVMSFLTV
+1011 
-1025 DKNETKRPVAEFL
+1025 
-1038 AGNGYDFGF
+1038 
-1047 ATYNNANIITELTN
+1047 
-1061 GEVEIG
+1061 
-1067 NIGDP
+1067 
-1072 EHLEYFKWSSPMKY
+1072 
-1086 YEEGYHAGETFL
+1086 
-1098 LLTAEECAEYAEAPA
+1098 
-1113 LNQGE
+1113 
-1118 KVYEDGSYTVYVF
+1118 
-1131 DSTEDLMDCAVA
+1131 
-1143 RQ
+1143 

>member
-151 VMDHMRRRTIK
+151 VMDHMRRHTIK

-209 ILEITDRFQKD
+209 ILEITDRFQND
-220 AKIVKVAAKEL
+220 AKLVKVAAQEL

-460 RGNRFGDRGRSGRDD
+460 RGNRFGDRGRSGRGD

-486 SLAVKTGNAEDSAAV
+486 
-501 TEIAETMAAPVSV
+501 
-514 RTEDAAEMKTVRME
+514 
-528 ENGAAVT
+528 
-535 KRRLTANTLG
+535 RRRFG
-545 TERREKRKRERNG
+545 RGDRDRREDGSTGSGEGRRRRRSDSREDGRKWNDRDRKNADRKPSAERAEREAKKRKKREEPGIGNSFPKRKR
-558 KSRASVTASP
+558 S
-568 RENDLNLMRKLVDL
+568 
-582 PQKPQLCFCGKSCI
+582 
-596 VREECIGNN
+596 
-605 RKVCGMKTLK
+605 
-615 KQIPYIL
+615 
-622 LGATLLLLLGL
+622 
-633 NIISQDHWLDS
+633 
-644 DMAAEMIFSRILSE
+644 
-658 EHHIFSTTNWY
+658 
-669 YSTEFRVLYTQLIMG
+669 
-684 PLFRI
+684 
-689 CSNWHVIR
+689 
-697 TITNLVFYGLM
+697 
-708 LASYYYFMKPLKV
+708 
-721 SRGLTVLSSCLL
+721 
-733 LLPFSE
+733 
-739 TMMTHMQMGNTYMSH
+739 
-754 VILVLWFF
+754 
-762 GMYLRLCSG
+762 
-771 EYHAKRKVSLWI
+771 
-783 FYVLLA
+783 
-789 IVCGMSGVRYLLA
+789 
-802 LQCPLVLTSF
+802 
-812 FYLLGGEEFQSFRGE
+812 
-827 MTKEHFQTLF
+827 
-837 STDRMRYFLYSLAG
+837 
-851 AFFAVVG
+851 
-858 YGINVVFISHKY
+858 
-870 VFQTYGAT
+870 
-878 NFIALYHGVLF
+878 
-889 DRIQNAVGCLLMLFG
+889 
-904 YIPDKGFLSLRGV
+904 
-917 VTMAAFVLLGIY
+917 
-929 GYVTVK
+929 
-935 SGKMQRVT
+935 
-943 GFRSLITLFLKVS
+943 
-956 FVLNLF
+956 
-962 VFIFTTSTMVPR
+962 
-974 YYITIFIFA
+974 
-983 LPVLCFYLEEEK
+983 
-995 MPFDRFAVAA
+995 
-1005 LLTICL
+1005 
-1011 ILGTGKTVMSFLTV
+1011 
-1025 DKNETKRPVAEFL
+1025 
-1038 AGNGYDFGF
+1038 
-1047 ATYNNANIITELTN
+1047 
-1061 GEVEIG
+1061 
-1067 NIGDP
+1067 
-1072 EHLEYFKWSSPMKY
+1072 
-1086 YEEGYHAGETFL
+1086 
-1098 LLTAEECAEYAEAPA
+1098 
-1113 LNQGE
+1113 
-1118 KVYEDGSYTVYVF
+1118 
-1131 DSTEDLMDCAVA
+1131 
-1143 RQ
+1143 

>member
-1 MSYFLENEEVE
+1 MSYFLENEEA
-12 KVEEVKEQDGI
+12 VKEQEILQDETSVQQENEQDGI

-151 VMDHMRRRTIK
+151 VMDHMRRHTIK

-220 AKIVKVAAKEL
+220 AKLVKVAAKEL

-275 ELSDLLKEQGFQ
+275 ELADLLKQQGFQ

-298 QRDAVMKRFRNGGTS
+298 QRDVAMNRFRNGGAS

-410 HEHEDIELMKSF
+410 HEHEDVELMKSF

-431 CDALELAAAML
+431 CDALDLAAAML
-442 KLQVG
+442 KYQVG
-447 DKGEEIAADEYTK
+447 DKGEEIAADDYVQR
-460 RGNRFGDRGRSGRDD
+460 RGRFGEKGRFGRND
-475 GEGRSFGRGDG
+475 GEGRGFGRGDG
-486 SLAVKTGNAEDSAAV
+486 RWRFSREDGDRRRFGRSDRDRRDDGSTGSGEDRRRRRDENREDGRKWGGRDRKTADRKYSGDRAEREVK
-501 TEIAETMAAPVSV
+501 
-514 RTEDAAEMKTVRME
+514 
-528 ENGAAVT
+528 
-535 KRRLTANTLG
+535 
-545 TERREKRKRERNG
+545 KRK
-558 KSRASVTASP
+558 K
-568 RENDLNLMRKLVDL
+568 
-582 PQKPQLCFCGKSCI
+582 
-596 VREECIGNN
+596 REEPGIGNSF
-605 RKVCGMKTLK
+605 
-615 KQIPYIL
+615 P
-622 LGATLLLLLGL
+622 
-633 NIISQDHWLDS
+633 
-644 DMAAEMIFSRILSE
+644 
-658 EHHIFSTTNWY
+658 
-669 YSTEFRVLYTQLIMG
+669 
-684 PLFRI
+684 
-689 CSNWHVIR
+689 
-697 TITNLVFYGLM
+697 
-708 LASYYYFMKPLKV
+708 
-721 SRGLTVLSSCLL
+721 
-733 LLPFSE
+733 
-739 TMMTHMQMGNTYMSH
+739 
-754 VILVLWFF
+754 
-762 GMYLRLCSG
+762 
-771 EYHAKRKVSLWI
+771 KRK
-783 FYVLLA
+783 
-789 IVCGMSGVRYLLA
+789 
-802 LQCPLVLTSF
+802 
-812 FYLLGGEEFQSFRGE
+812 
-827 MTKEHFQTLF
+827 K
-837 STDRMRYFLYSLAG
+837 
-851 AFFAVVG
+851 
-858 YGINVVFISHKY
+858 
-870 VFQTYGAT
+870 
-878 NFIALYHGVLF
+878 
-889 DRIQNAVGCLLMLFG
+889 
-904 YIPDKGFLSLRGV
+904 
-917 VTMAAFVLLGIY
+917 
-929 GYVTVK
+929 
-935 SGKMQRVT
+935 
-943 GFRSLITLFLKVS
+943 LK
-956 FVLNLF
+956 
-962 VFIFTTSTMVPR
+962 
-974 YYITIFIFA
+974 
-983 LPVLCFYLEEEK
+983 
-995 MPFDRFAVAA
+995 
-1005 LLTICL
+1005 
-1011 ILGTGKTVMSFLTV
+1011 
-1025 DKNETKRPVAEFL
+1025 
-1038 AGNGYDFGF
+1038 
-1047 ATYNNANIITELTN
+1047 
-1061 GEVEIG
+1061 
-1067 NIGDP
+1067 
-1072 EHLEYFKWSSPMKY
+1072 
-1086 YEEGYHAGETFL
+1086 
-1098 LLTAEECAEYAEAPA
+1098 
-1113 LNQGE
+1113 
-1118 KVYEDGSYTVYVF
+1118 
-1131 DSTEDLMDCAVA
+1131 
-1143 RQ
+1143 

>member
-12 KVEEVKEQDGI
+12 KVEEVKAQDGI

-209 ILEITDRFQKD
+209 ILEITDRFQND
-220 AKIVKVAAKEL
+220 AKLVKVAAQEL

-396 KAKADKYLNKAWEL
+396 KSKADKYLNKAWEL

-422 LQRKMEEEG
+422 LQRKLEEEG

-460 RGNRFGDRGRSGRDD
+460 RGNRFGDRGRSGRGD

-486 SLAVKTGNAEDSAAV
+486 
-501 TEIAETMAAPVSV
+501 
-514 RTEDAAEMKTVRME
+514 
-528 ENGAAVT
+528 
-535 KRRLTANTLG
+535 RRRFG
-545 TERREKRKRERNG
+545 RGDRDRREDGSTGSGEGRRRRRSDSREDGRKWNDRDRKNADRKPSAERAEREAKKRKKREEPGIGNSFPKRKR
-558 KSRASVTASP
+558 S
-568 RENDLNLMRKLVDL
+568 
-582 PQKPQLCFCGKSCI
+582 
-596 VREECIGNN
+596 
-605 RKVCGMKTLK
+605 
-615 KQIPYIL
+615 
-622 LGATLLLLLGL
+622 
-633 NIISQDHWLDS
+633 
-644 DMAAEMIFSRILSE
+644 
-658 EHHIFSTTNWY
+658 
-669 YSTEFRVLYTQLIMG
+669 
-684 PLFRI
+684 
-689 CSNWHVIR
+689 
-697 TITNLVFYGLM
+697 
-708 LASYYYFMKPLKV
+708 
-721 SRGLTVLSSCLL
+721 
-733 LLPFSE
+733 
-739 TMMTHMQMGNTYMSH
+739 
-754 VILVLWFF
+754 
-762 GMYLRLCSG
+762 
-771 EYHAKRKVSLWI
+771 
-783 FYVLLA
+783 
-789 IVCGMSGVRYLLA
+789 
-802 LQCPLVLTSF
+802 
-812 FYLLGGEEFQSFRGE
+812 
-827 MTKEHFQTLF
+827 
-837 STDRMRYFLYSLAG
+837 
-851 AFFAVVG
+851 
-858 YGINVVFISHKY
+858 
-870 VFQTYGAT
+870 
-878 NFIALYHGVLF
+878 
-889 DRIQNAVGCLLMLFG
+889 
-904 YIPDKGFLSLRGV
+904 
-917 VTMAAFVLLGIY
+917 
-929 GYVTVK
+929 
-935 SGKMQRVT
+935 
-943 GFRSLITLFLKVS
+943 
-956 FVLNLF
+956 
-962 VFIFTTSTMVPR
+962 
-974 YYITIFIFA
+974 
-983 LPVLCFYLEEEK
+983 
-995 MPFDRFAVAA
+995 
-1005 LLTICL
+1005 
-1011 ILGTGKTVMSFLTV
+1011 
-1025 DKNETKRPVAEFL
+1025 
-1038 AGNGYDFGF
+1038 
-1047 ATYNNANIITELTN
+1047 
-1061 GEVEIG
+1061 
-1067 NIGDP
+1067 
-1072 EHLEYFKWSSPMKY
+1072 
-1086 YEEGYHAGETFL
+1086 
-1098 LLTAEECAEYAEAPA
+1098 
-1113 LNQGE
+1113 
-1118 KVYEDGSYTVYVF
+1118 
-1131 DSTEDLMDCAVA
+1131 
-1143 RQ
+1143 